1 MVDFSPAQRDRDRP
15 VGLNLFGSLCMY
27 PDHISQTAREPAYIL
42 RIYYRSSSL
51 RPSRAARPHEELPRH
66 TIWRWDTRAK
76 YCNLLEMYLT
86 NIGQSAL
93 STVVS
98 VVLST
103 YSA

>member
-1 MVDFSPAQRDRDRP
+1 MVDFSPAQRDRNRP
-15 VGLNLFGSLCMY
+15 VGLNLVESLCIY
-27 PDHISQTAREPAYIL
+27 PDHISQTAQEPAYIL
-42 RIYYRSSSL
+42 RIYYRSLSL
-51 RPSRAARPHEELPRH
+51 RPSRAPRPHEELPRH

-86 NIGQSAL
+86 NIGQIAL